1 MEAAKLLRLTYFS
14 QICHFPCLSARWD
27 HTRYDV
33 EIKSKRSRGNQ
44 PLCQSQIADNARP
57 LAWNHFLARLQIY
70 RWQHC
75 HGQWSLVHFWLKVA
89 ISINIFQLSGLL
101 IRKYSRKNI
110 QRFWHKIAAE
120 VWDWCC
126 GMILVLIETGQV
138 STLGSA
144 ESPSKSSSHL
154 SQSSTTSSERVPEFP
169 NRHKNDSNQWKIIH
183 RMVCRGN
190 IKMTEPLARPLLPRA
205 ARV

>member
-1 MEAAKLLRLTYFS
+1 MWRLSPRGQEAINRSVNRRLLIMLGHLHGIIFGKIADLQMTTLPRAMKSSALLTKGGNIDQYLSALASWYVNIHYQSKLLAS
-14 QICHFPCLSARWD
+14 Q
-27 HTRYDV
+27 
-33 EIKSKRSRGNQ
+33 
-44 PLCQSQIADNARP
+44 
-57 LAWNHFLARLQIY
+57 
-70 RWQHC
+70 
-75 HGQWSLVHFWLKVA
+75 
-89 ISINIFQLSGLL
+89 
-101 IRKYSRKNI
+101 YSKNI

-126 GMILVLIETGQV
+126 GMILDLIETGQV

-154 SQSSTTSSERVPEFP
+154 SQSSTTGSDRVPEFH